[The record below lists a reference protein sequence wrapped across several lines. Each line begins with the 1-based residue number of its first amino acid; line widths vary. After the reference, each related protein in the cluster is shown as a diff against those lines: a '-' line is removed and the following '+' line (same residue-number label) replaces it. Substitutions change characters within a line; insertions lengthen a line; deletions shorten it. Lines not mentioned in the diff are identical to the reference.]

1 METMG
6 EEKEPGHR
14 TLVLSQAAL
23 AGFSSFLRGQLTW
36 CSPGPR
42 PLRTAR
48 RGTETAT
55 GMGIARNLRS
65 KDSRRRARWHMSGK
79 HRPLVASARPRCTC
93 SCFLHAACTMRPG
106 ARIYHR
112 LPRVTPRISLLFLC
126 LHTHVGLWRGRRSL
140 CQSAS

>member
-55 GMGIARNLRS
+55 GMGIARNLALQRQQTACEMAHVWQTPPIGS
-65 KDSRRRARWHMSGK
+65 VGPSQMHLQLLLTCSVYNATWSPNLPSSASRHTSYKPTVPLSPYARW
-79 HRPLVASARPRCTC
+79 PLAWQT
-93 SCFLHAACTMRPG
+93 
-106 ARIYHR
+106 
-112 LPRVTPRISLLFLC
+112 
-126 LHTHVGLWRGRRSL
+126 
-140 CQSAS
+140 